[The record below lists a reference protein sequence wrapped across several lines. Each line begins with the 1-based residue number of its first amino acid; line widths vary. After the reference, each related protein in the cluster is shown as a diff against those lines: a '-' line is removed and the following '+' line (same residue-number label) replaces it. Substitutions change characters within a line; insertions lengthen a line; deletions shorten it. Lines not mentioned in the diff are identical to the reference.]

1 MEDEYINLE
10 DLIEEKKKLYQ
21 IQLNDNK
28 LIIKNVGYGMEAP
41 EMIIQEN
48 IGKNKDLSIY
58 NCILTENE
66 LLNLCNKNS
75 YLPVIKLLEK
85 KGENENIYFISVKIE
100 KIELDKNTELFE
112 TYYILHEGDKKT
124 IKYKK
129 LDKNINSK
137 NIIEILLE
145 HYYC

>member
-10 DLIEEKKKLYQ
+10 ELIQEKKKLYQ

-28 LIIKNVGYGMEAP
+28 LIIKNIGYGIEAP

-48 IGKNKDLSIY
+48 IGKNRNLSIY
-58 NCILTENE
+58 NCILSEDE

-75 YLPVIKLLEK
+75 YLPVIKLVEK
-85 KGENENIYFISVKIE
+85 KEENVNIYFISVRME
-100 KIELDKNTELFE
+100 KIELDKKTELFE
-112 TYYILHEGDKKT
+112 IYYILHEGDKKT

-137 NIIEILLE
+137 NMIEILLE
-145 HYYC
+145 NYYC